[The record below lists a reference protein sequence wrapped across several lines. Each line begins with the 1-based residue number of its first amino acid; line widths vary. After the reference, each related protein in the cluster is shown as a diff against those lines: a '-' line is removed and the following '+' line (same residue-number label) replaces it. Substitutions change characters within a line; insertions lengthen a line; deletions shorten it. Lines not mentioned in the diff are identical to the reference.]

1 MVAGL
6 GHWHTLEGVGRH
18 FGQVGG
24 KPSDQ
29 GGRRSPAGWEEGSQV
44 AQLGSLVPGGKLPW
58 EGFPQVVRDNPAGL
72 DMAA

>member
-6 GHWHTLEGVGRH
+6 DHWHTLEGVGRH
-18 FGQVGG
+18 LGQVVGR
-24 KPSDQ
+24 PSGQ
-29 GGRRSPAGWEEGSQV
+29 GGRSPAGWEEGSQA

-58 EGFPQVVRDNPAGL
+58 EGLPQVVLDNPVGL